1 VLGSAAG
8 LAALVG
14 LLGLLYRR
22 FMTKSVR
29 LTTTTMDIVTYVLL
43 TLTVTLGCWATV
55 HQQMIVGGYNYRD
68 TIGPWFRA
76 IALFQ
81 PRPELM
87 ATVPLDYKLHV
98 MAGMVL
104 FSVWPFTRLVH
115 VVSAPVSYPTR
126 PYVI

>member
-29 LTTTTMDIVTYVLL
+29 FTTTTMDIVTYVLL

-68 TIGPWFRA
+68 TIGPWFRS

-87 ATVPLDYKLHV
+87 
-98 MAGMVL
+98 
-104 FSVWPFTRLVH
+104 S
-115 VVSAPVSYPTR
+115 
-126 PYVI
+126 